1 VKLILASASPQRKN
15 LLKQIGLRFEV
26 VESESSEFDILHS
39 NLPPE
44 IRVRKVALSKAENVA
59 KKVKKGL
66 IVGADTVVV
75 YKGKIFGK
83 PKDKIEA
90 KKMLQQLSGTTHKVL
105 TGVALVDAESGRSAV
120 ELVSTEVV
128 MKSLLEE
135 EIEFYI
141 ATGEP
146 MGKAGAVCIQGK
158 GAQFISKVNGC
169 YYNVIGLPIS
179 KFVDM
184 LKEFGYSVW

>member
-1 VKLILASASPQRKN
+1 
-15 LLKQIGLRFEV
+15 
-26 VESESSEFDILHS
+26 
-39 NLPPE
+39 
-44 IRVRKVALSKAENVA
+44 
-59 KKVKKGL
+59 
-66 IVGADTVVV
+66 VVV

-105 TGVALVDAESGRSAV
+105 TGIALVDAESGRSAV

-135 EIEFYI
+135 EIELYI

-146 MGKAGAVCIQGK
+146 IGKAGAVCIQGR

-169 YYNVIGLPIS
+169 YYNAIGLPIS